1 MRKGVFTGELVKG
14 LWGFDFTFHPT
25 RQVRLFPYYH
35 KRKTQRQMNSAN
47 SRQRSQY
54 GKDNG
59 GGATN
64 EDLEILRKEYRNMQ
78 ANRNAFAHESDMVS
92 LFFLPMV
99 RCDAYPPLQTLTIPN
114 NISLPLLMIIGSTE
128 AAGHT

>member
-1 MRKGVFTGELVKG
+1 
-14 LWGFDFTFHPT
+14 
-25 RQVRLFPYYH
+25 
-35 KRKTQRQMNSAN
+35 MNSAN

-59 GGATN
+59 VGATN

-92 LFFLPMV
+92 LFFFANGTM
-99 RCDAYPPLQTLTIPN
+99 RCIP
-114 NISLPLLMIIGSTE
+114 I
-128 AAGHT
+128 HYKH

>member
-1 MRKGVFTGELVKG
+1 
-14 LWGFDFTFHPT
+14 
-25 RQVRLFPYYH
+25 
-35 KRKTQRQMNSAN
+35 MNSAN

-54 GKDNG
+54 GKDDG

-92 LFFLPMV
+92 LLFFFCQDLVHLPIHTHIKQ
-99 RCDAYPPLQTLTIPN
+99 YLTI
-114 NISLPLLMIIGSTE
+114 SLFSALPLFLS
-128 AAGHT
+128 